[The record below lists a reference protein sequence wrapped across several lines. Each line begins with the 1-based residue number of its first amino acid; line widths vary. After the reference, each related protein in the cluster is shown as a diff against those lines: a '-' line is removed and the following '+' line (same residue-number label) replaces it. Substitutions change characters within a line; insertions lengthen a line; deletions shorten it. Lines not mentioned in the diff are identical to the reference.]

1 MLTIEVSPAQW
12 RKENNMYMV
21 KRMGYILFSFFEIS
35 EEMRIDGSSK
45 RTFVVTAKNMDVLL
59 DLDTKSPYNEQE
71 SNEELLLYKPMN
83 SPVMNIMKVAK
94 TEGRN
99 FTFSYCEMADGGEN
113 DEDI

>member
-21 KRMGYILFSFFEIS
+21 KRMGYILFSFFDIS

-59 DLDTKSPYNEQE
+59 DLNTKSPYNE
-71 SNEELLLYKPMN
+71 
-83 SPVMNIMKVAK
+83 
-94 TEGRN
+94 
-99 FTFSYCEMADGGEN
+99 
-113 DEDI
+113 